1 MRKPET
7 PTPDQA
13 AEQPDAD
20 KMADTPDTPA
30 AEADTAE
37 ADDSSEAAEEPC
49 NSLQA
54 EVNELK
60 DKYIRLSA
68 EFDND
73 RKRTIRE
80 KADMLKFASEDTLRD
95 MLPVVDDLER
105 AAQAVETATDV
116 ESLRQGI
123 SLIVNKFH
131 EFMKSKGVREIECM
145 GQALDTDLHE
155 AISKI
160 PAPEP
165 EQKGKIIDVVQKGYT
180 INDKVMRFA
189 KVVVAD

>member
-1 MRKPET
+1 MSKK
-7 PTPDQA
+7 Q
-13 AEQPDAD
+13 
-20 KMADTPDTPA
+20 
-30 AEADTAE
+30 AEADKLSDEPIAPTA
-37 ADDSSEAAEEPC
+37 DTDSAAEGCTPEP
-49 NSLQA
+49 NPEGA
-54 EVNELK
+54 ETPDPEPADGLRTQLDEMR

-68 EFDND
+68 EFDNY

-105 AAQAVETATDV
+105 AAQAVETASEV
-116 ESLRQGI
+116 EALKQGI
-123 SLIVNKFH
+123 ALIIGKFH
-131 EFMKSKGVREIECM
+131 EFMKAKGVREIECL

>member
-7 PTPDQA
+7 STHDQA
-13 AEQPDAD
+13 PQQDDAD
-20 KMADTPDTPA
+20 KMAEAPATPV

-37 ADDSSEAAEEPC
+37 SEASTEDAEDSC
-49 NSLQA
+49 NSQQA
-54 EVNELK
+54 EINVLK

-68 EFDND
+68 EFDNY

-105 AAQAVETATDV
+105 AAQAVQTATDV
-116 ESLRQGI
+116 ESLKQGI

-131 EFMKSKGVREIECM
+131 EFMKAKGVREIECM
-145 GQALDTDLHE
+145 GQPLDTDLHE

-160 PAPEP
+160 PAPDP